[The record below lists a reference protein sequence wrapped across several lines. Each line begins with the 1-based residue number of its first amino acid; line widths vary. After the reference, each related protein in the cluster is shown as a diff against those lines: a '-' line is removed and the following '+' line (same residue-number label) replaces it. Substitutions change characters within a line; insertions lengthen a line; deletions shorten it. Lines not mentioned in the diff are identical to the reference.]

1 MFSIIFWGSVVIFGS
16 ITLGVMQGNT
26 EKTYIDKKKVSN
38 EEETFKY
45 FGNLPLEY
53 QEKYFNDNLD
63 LKSYKNDSSVGFTDN
78 KYLNAIISL
87 SEYGKEYILSKFKIA
102 DKEKVKVLT

>member
-1 MFSIIFWGSVVIFGS
+1 MFSTIFWGSVVIFGS
-16 ITLGVMQGNT
+16 IAYGVMKGDT
-26 EKTYIDKKKVSN
+26 RTTYVDKKKVSN

-53 QEKYFNDNLD
+53 QEKYFNNNLD

-78 KYLNAIISL
+78 KYLNAKHAAEISKRT
-87 SEYGKEYILSKFKIA
+87 GKKFNNINK
-102 DKEKVKVLT
+102 TY